1 MTRTDLL
8 TKIKNAPHVD
18 FGNLFGESINL
29 FQKVFLQG
37 LLLQILTVAISYG
50 ISMLVM
56 LPFSLGGAFID
67 YNDINSYSDEEVGIV
82 AIITMFFLYLIITV
96 VMAVVNFALQAAF
109 YRIVRMKDRNK
120 RSELGVGFG
129 MFIKKQHI
137 KKVLILSMAQI
148 GIAVIAMLFFIIPL
162 FFVLVPLQ
170 FAVIIF
176 AFNPELSVNDILK
189 AAFTLGTKKWGITF
203 GACLIIGFLA
213 LVVGVMACFVGVY
226 ATISIVYL
234 PAYLV
239 YKEVVGF
246 TEDEDLIAQIGV

>member
-1 MTRTDLL
+1 
-8 TKIKNAPHVD
+8 
-18 FGNLFGESINL
+18 
-29 FQKVFLQG
+29 
-37 LLLQILTVAISYG
+37 
-50 ISMLVM
+50 
-56 LPFSLGGAFID
+56 
-67 YNDINSYSDEEVGIV
+67 
-82 AIITMFFLYLIITV
+82 
-96 VMAVVNFALQAAF
+96 
-109 YRIVRMKDRNK
+109 
-120 RSELGVGFG
+120 
-129 MFIKKQHI
+129 
-137 KKVLILSMAQI
+137 MAQI
-148 GIAVIAMLFFIIPL
+148 GIAVVAMLFFILPL

-189 AAFTLGTKKWGITF
+189 AAFAIGTKKWGITF

-226 ATISIVYL
+226 ATVSIVYL